1 MTRWP
6 EDAAVRAERGTIS
19 CPGIRRVS
27 GWRTWM
33 ILRLSWLPTSRP
45 GRRYPTRS
53 SSGSLVLPGAPGN
66 DVSKQLELAAR
77 LLLR

>member
-1 MTRWP
+1 
-6 EDAAVRAERGTIS
+6 
-19 CPGIRRVS
+19 
-27 GWRTWM
+27 M

-53 SSGSLVLPGAPGN
+53 SLGSPVLPGAPGN